1 MSINKVIIAG
11 RLGADPD
18 VRRFD
23 NGGMVANFR
32 IAVDNRFRDKSGE
45 LKEQTYWLDVAVV
58 GSGAEFVEKYIGKGR
73 MVLIDGSL
81 RVREWTDKEG
91 GKHSVT
97 EIVTTQVEPLDKPK
111 EQQGDKWTDRP
122 MRKHGNAAA
131 ARETLAKLNA
141 EKNGDFDPKP
151 GDLPFDRR
159 PGHSR

>member
-122 MRKHGNAAA
+122 MRKHGDAAA
-131 ARETLAKLNA
+131 ARERLARKRA
-141 EKNGDFDPKP
+141 EAAELDEKA
-151 GDLPFDRR
+151 GDLPF
-159 PGHSR
+159 

>member
-122 MRKHGNAAA
+122 MRKHGNANA
-131 ARETLAKLNA
+131 ARESLAKMRA
-141 EKNGDFDPKP
+141 EAAELEEKET
-151 GDLPFDRR
+151 DLPF
-159 PGHSR
+159 

>member
-131 ARETLAKLNA
+131 ARETMAKMRA
-141 EKNGDFDPKP
+141 EAAELEEKET
-151 GDLPFDRR
+151 DLPF
-159 PGHSR
+159 

>member
-131 ARETLAKLNA
+131 ARETMARMQA
-141 EKNGDFDPKP
+141 EAASLEPQDS
-151 GDLPFDRR
+151 DLPFSHR
-159 PGHSR
+159 PGHRR

>member
-131 ARETLAKLNA
+131 ARETLARVQA
-141 EKNGDFDPKP
+141 EAASLEPQDT
-151 GDLPFDRR
+151 DLPFNNR
-159 PGHSR
+159 PGHRR

>member
-131 ARETLAKLNA
+131 ARETLARMQA
-141 EKNGDFDPKP
+141 EAASLEPQDHRFA
-151 GDLPFDRR
+151 F
-159 PGHSR
+159 

>member
-131 ARETLAKLNA
+131 ARETLAKMRVEAASL
-141 EKNGDFDPKP
+141 EPQDT
-151 GDLPFDRR
+151 DLPFNNR

>member
-131 ARETLAKLNA
+131 ARETLAKMRA
-141 EKNGDFDPKP
+141 EAAELEEKGT
-151 GDLPFDRR
+151 DLPF
-159 PGHSR
+159 

>member
-131 ARETLAKLNA
+131 ARETLARMQA
-141 EKNGDFDPKP
+141 EAASLEPQDT
-151 GDLPFDRR
+151 DLPFNNR
-159 PGHSR
+159 PGHRR

>member
-97 EIVTTQVEPLDKPK
+97 EIVTTQVEPLDRPK

-122 MRKHGNAAA
+122 MRKHGDAAA
-131 ARETLAKLNA
+131 ARERLARNRA
-141 EKNGDFDPKP
+141 EAAELDEKA
-151 GDLPFDRR
+151 GDLPF
-159 PGHSR
+159 

>member
-32 IAVDNRFRDKSGE
+32 IAVDNRFRDRSGE
-45 LKEQTYWLDVAVV
+45 LKEQTYWLDVAVI

-131 ARETLAKLNA
+131 ARETLAKMRA
-141 EKNGDFDPKP
+141 EAAELEEKET
-151 GDLPFDRR
+151 DLPF
-159 PGHSR
+159 

>member
-131 ARETLAKLNA
+131 ARETLAKMRA
-141 EKNGDFDPKP
+141 EAAELEEKET
-151 GDLPFDRR
+151 DLPF
-159 PGHSR
+159 

>member
-111 EQQGDKWTDRP
+111 QEFTDKWTDRP

-131 ARETLAKLNA
+131 ARETLAKMRA
-141 EKNGDFDPKP
+141 EAAELEEKET
-151 GDLPFDRR
+151 DLPF
-159 PGHSR
+159 

>member
-122 MRKHGNAAA
+122 MRKHGNANA
-131 ARETLAKLNA
+131 ARETMARMQA
-141 EKNGDFDPKP
+141 EAASLEPQDS
-151 GDLPFDRR
+151 DLPFNNR
-159 PGHSR
+159 PGHRR